1 MDRDDLELFTTSVQA
16 AVASA
21 DVDAALA
28 DLGWDEAYDA
38 EPRAA
43 VAVLFDALGRAGAT
57 SSAIHRVV
65 GPALPG
71 GLAFGRGEPVGG
83 IDPTLGLG
91 RVDGDAALTDEQV
104 RLGRLALS
112 HQLLGAS
119 RRMLELARAHALERE
134 QFGQVI
140 ARFQAIRHRLA
151 ETLVAIEVAEAVVD
165 EAWADGSADTAGM
178 AKALAGRG
186 ARTAARHCQQVLAGI
201 GFTTEHELHRHVRRV
216 VVLDELLG
224 SSRAL
229 TIELG
234 ARLLATREL
243 PPQRPL

>member
-1 MDRDDLELFTTSVQA
+1 MDRDDLELFAKSVEA

-28 DLGWDEAYDA
+28 ELGWEEAYEA
-38 EPRAA
+38 EPQAA

-65 GPALPG
+65 GPTLPA
-71 GLAFGRGEPVGG
+71 GLAFGRGEPIAG
-83 IDPTLGLG
+83 IDPMLGLG
-91 RVDGDAALTDEQV
+91 RVDGNTALTDEQV

-119 RRMLELARAHALERE
+119 RRMLDLAREHALERE
-134 QFGQVI
+134 QFGQKI
-140 ARFQAIRHRLA
+140 AGFQAIRHRLA
-151 ETLVAIEVAEAVVD
+151 DTLVAIEVAEAVVD
-165 EAWADGSADTAGM
+165 EAWADGSPDTAAM

-201 GFTTEHELHRHVRRV
+201 GFTTEHDLHRYVRRV
-216 VVLDELLG
+216 FVLDELLG
-224 SSRAL
+224 ASRAL
-229 TIELG
+229 TIDLG
-234 ARLLATREL
+234 THLLTTRQL